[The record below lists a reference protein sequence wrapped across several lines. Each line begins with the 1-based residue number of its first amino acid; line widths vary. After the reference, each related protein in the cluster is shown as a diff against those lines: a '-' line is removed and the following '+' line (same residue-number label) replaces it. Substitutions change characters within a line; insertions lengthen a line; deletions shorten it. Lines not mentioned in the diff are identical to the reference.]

1 MPLSFDPTIL
11 WPVTVVVALTL
22 VSATRLLALRIRA
35 IRSKAISTA
44 FYKTYRDGTEPEQV
58 AAAARHYTNLFET
71 PVLFYV
77 GCLVASLLGPV
88 SSLALLSAWAF
99 TAFRVVQSTIH
110 LTSNT
115 VRWRAYAFFASFPFL
130 LLLWA
135 SNIWALSAL

>member
-1 MPLSFDPTIL
+1 MSPNFDPTIL

-22 VSATRLLALRIRA
+22 ASALRLLTLRMRA
-35 IRSKAISTA
+35 IRGKTVNLA
-44 FYKTYRDGTEPEQV
+44 FYKVYRDGAEPEEA

-71 PVLFYV
+71 PVLFYL
-77 GCLVASLLGPV
+77 GCLVAGLLGPV
-88 SSLALLSAWAF
+88 SGIALFSAWAF
-99 TAFRVVQSTIH
+99 TVFRVIQSAVH

-135 SNIWALSAL
+135 GNIWALAAL